1 MKKLFILIL
10 STLSLLSS
18 AQEVDQTAG
27 YVDRVLN
34 VPVFMYAYPDA
45 EFSEVRELSATWAWI
60 LDGPEYYTT
69 VNERVREIVKKAK
82 RKERKGK
89 IDEFDA
95 LVIHP
100 DDFTGVL
107 IKFDETVNL
116 KSQVFSVDGIPVF
129 MYAQPDK
136 DFDVVRRMTATWSAI
151 STGVDC
157 QDPAWVD
164 DRVDE
169 IVRRASRKR
178 RKGKVDFDAIIIDPD
193 SFTGTLIKYK

>member
-1 MKKLFILIL
+1 MKKLLIL
-10 STLSLLSS
+10 TLSFFSFVAG
-18 AQEVDQTAG
+18 AQDVGQSTG
-27 YVDRVLN
+27 YVDRVMN

-60 LDGPEYYTT
+60 LDGPDYFTT
-69 VNERVREIVKKAK
+69 VNERVREIVRKAK

-89 IDEFDA
+89 IEPFDA

-107 IKFDETVNL
+107 IRFDENVNL
-116 KSQVFSVDGIPVF
+116 KSRVLRVDGIPIF
-129 MYAQPDK
+129 MYSQPGRNYEI
-136 DFDVVRRMTATWSAI
+136 VRRMTATWSAI

-178 RKGKVDFDAIIIDPD
+178 RRGKVDFDAIIIDPD